1 MPKPPDVETI
11 LWVTRTHRRR
21 ARPGLAAS
29 PSGPEPCE
37 PGRASDLAVATAA
50 PPPPT
55 GTPRPGR
62 PGCRHR
68 VTTTLFLA
76 AATTCFLAALVA
88 TAAMHFLLVQ
98 DLLDWVAFVLLFALA
113 LCFGLLGWQV
123 LSILRSA
130 LRRTLGVLPDTGADA
145 ARPGPC

>member
-1 MPKPPDVETI
+1 
-11 LWVTRTHRRR
+11 
-21 ARPGLAAS
+21 
-29 PSGPEPCE
+29 
-37 PGRASDLAVATAA
+37 
-50 PPPPT
+50 
-55 GTPRPGR
+55 
-62 PGCRHR
+62 
-68 VTTTLFLA
+68 
-76 AATTCFLAALVA
+76 
-88 TAAMHFLLVQ
+88 MHFLLVQ